1 MTHDH
6 GSETRLSEHDGRKDA
21 SSSEIW
27 LAATWPFIRDQLPA
41 PPARVIEL
49 GCGGAGG
56 HVPALLRAGYDAMG
70 VDPEAP
76 EAPQYRREAFENYR
90 PDGSVDTVV
99 ASLSLHHVEDLSVVL
114 DHVSDLLRPGGSL
127 VVIEWISEAFD
138 DATAQWCFRRRLRD
152 STERGA
158 WLARHHDEWVA
169 SDLPWESYVRG
180 WLEHHGLHSAA
191 AIRRELDT
199 RFKATYESTGPYFFP
214 DLLDADASVEQEA
227 IDADEIRAGCLRY
240 AGRRAS

>member
-6 GSETRLSEHDGRKDA
+6 GSETRLSEHDGRKNA

-158 WLARHHDEWVA
+158 WLGNPMFESGLNTMACTPRLP
-169 SDLPWESYVRG
+169 SDGSW
-180 WLEHHGLHSAA
+180 
-191 AIRRELDT
+191 
-199 RFKATYESTGPYFFP
+199 
-214 DLLDADASVEQEA
+214 
-227 IDADEIRAGCLRY
+227 IRASRLPTRARARTFSRTYWTRTRVSSRRRLMQMRYELVVFDMLGVVLHKTLRG
-240 AGRRAS
+240 AL